1 MHEDKKSVLE
11 EAIDKVCGDRHDDY
25 GDATLNHTRIAA
37 LWNVWITN
45 RRWAGQPLTAYDVA
59 MMMNLTKFARCM
71 HKPKQD
77 SHVDIAGYAAVTNEI
92 YETIVGVKINGGTE
106 EPTKENA

>member
-25 GDATLNHTRIAA
+25 GDATLNHTRTAA

-59 MMMNLTKFARCM
+59 MMMNLTKSSISQSVLGCGSM
-71 HKPKQD
+71 DGEHQIG
-77 SHVDIAGYAAVTNEI
+77 S
-92 YETIVGVKINGGTE
+92 
-106 EPTKENA
+106 

>member
-1 MHEDKKSVLE
+1 MHDDKKIILE
-11 EAIDKVCGDRHDDY
+11 EATDKVCGDRHDDY

-59 MMMNLTKFARCM
+59 MMMSLTKFARCM
-71 HKPKQD
+71 NKPKHD
-77 SHVDIAGYAAVTNEI
+77 SHVDIAGYAAVANDN
-92 YETIVGVKINGGTE
+92 YETIVGVEIDGGTE
-106 EPTKENA
+106 ASTKTDG